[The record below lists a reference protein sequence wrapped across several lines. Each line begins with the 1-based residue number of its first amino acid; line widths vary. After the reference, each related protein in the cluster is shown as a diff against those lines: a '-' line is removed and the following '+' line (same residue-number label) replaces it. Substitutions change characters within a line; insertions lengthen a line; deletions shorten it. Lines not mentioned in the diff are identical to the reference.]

1 MVARAGHCFDI
12 ATTEMVNVMKKS
24 LWTSA
29 GLAAAVAALC
39 ALPAAAD
46 QVDDDFAFAS
56 GLVSFEPSFA
66 DFAQKVVDNL
76 TAKDPSLKD
85 RAKIVQAEIFIKRR
99 DFDKAEALINELG
112 ASNPKAQ
119 AISLSL
125 GMNYFAIGNTDKA
138 RALYD
143 AFFKQYEG
151 KEPTDPDVKLRYRD
165 AAYHYA
171 QMLEMA
177 GDPLGASTC
186 YKRVEDIESDRGTK
200 RSMQIRRAQMLVK
213 AAEQRGGD
221 ERNKLLDEAV
231 KICEDLQWGGLD
243 MQFVDSV
250 VVLANV
256 ELARG
261 NREKARNVL
270 AKNMDIIKPIDE
282 SLAEMGLSMKDSP
295 MAGARSLRGRLLKE
309 DADAAANDP
318 SKTDEAIK
326 LYSQALTEYY
336 NVFVKYGDSSWGPT
350 AGMIAKEI
358 KGILESKYGKTVK
371 ISLPENLSSQAAGT
385 EFAMADNLF
394 RQQKYEE
401 AAAEYLKV
409 LEQFPEAGDLSVG
422 ALAQLLQC
430 YMNLERP
437 FDAKMVANYLGER
450 FAKKSPIPAKG
461 LVSAGALYDKKGD
474 AGMSKYIFDAYL
486 KYCPD
491 DAQAGKILFWLASK
505 AEAAGNMN
513 EANEYL
519 AKIITDYKED
529 QNYPKAL
536 SKRAWKAYADQDYEG
551 TIEGMKL
558 YIEES
563 TPSPNRAQAMFALG
577 ASYRALGKL
586 PDAVKQF
593 NALVNAITP
602 ENNPYGN
609 TPEDR
614 ERNKK
619 LLEQARFYLAF
630 CMSRLEMPDPA
641 KSKVMKLAAI
651 QKLDAFI
658 NDYPQS
664 SLGAK
669 ALNLKG
675 ALQMAVGDA
684 GANDTYARLAREFP
698 DTDEG
703 KNAQFARIDG
713 ALGLGRTDQAKEA
726 LSAMLANA
734 KSYSVD
740 EFVRVGQAM
749 LEHEQWGEAAQAFQ
763 QVADR
768 ESELSGRDERTTR
781 SIMERALYGLGEA
794 KYRLGDSEAAN
805 KALNELMTRW
815 PMSGM
820 FFKAKFIIAR
830 ASRDSGDRQ
839 AALLALKDIFSR
851 AREPELVNDAKLIY
865 ADIMKESGDD
875 TQAFAIY
882 KGIEYF
888 GSGNIKSEKERQQV
902 SEAILAAIELGEK
915 MERPTDVV
923 ESCDV
928 FLKLFPM
935 SPKVQEIRS
944 KRTRAG
950 LQAESEAA
958 TGGDAAAAAPETP

>member
-1 MVARAGHCFDI
+1 MVCPAGHCFDI

-24 LWTSA
+24 FWTTA
-29 GLAAAVAALC
+29 GLAAAVAAFC
-39 ALPAAAD
+39 VLPAGAD

-177 GDPLGASTC
+177 GDPLGASAC

-243 MQFVDSV
+243 LQFVDSV

-261 NREKARNVL
+261 NRAKAASVL
-270 AKNMDIIKPIDE
+270 SKNMDIIKPIDD
-282 SLAEMGLSMKDSP
+282 SLADMGMSMKDSP

-309 DADAAANDP
+309 DADAIANDP

-350 AGMIAKEI
+350 AGMVAKEI
-358 KGILESKYGKTVK
+358 KGILEDKYGKTVK
-371 ISLPENLSSQAAGT
+371 ISLPETLSSQAAGT

-394 RQQKYEE
+394 RQQKYDE
-401 AAAEYLKV
+401 AAAEYIRV
-409 LEQFPEAGDLSVG
+409 LGQFPEAGDLSIG

-430 YMNLERP
+430 YMNLDRQL
-437 FDAKMVANYLGER
+437 DAKMVANYLGER
-450 FAKKSPIPAKG
+450 FSKKSPIPAKG

-505 AEAAGNMN
+505 AEAAGNMD
-513 EANEYL
+513 EANTYL

-558 YIEES
+558 YIDES

-577 ASYRALGKL
+577 ASYRALGKI
-586 PDAVKQF
+586 PDAVRQF
-593 NALVNAITP
+593 KALVDAITP

-641 KSKVMKLAAI
+641 KNTAMKKAAI
-651 QKLDAFI
+651 AQLDSFI
-658 NDYPQS
+658 NAYPQS
-664 SLGAK
+664 QLGAK

-675 ALQMAVGDA
+675 ALQMAVGDP
-684 GANDTYARLAREFP
+684 GANDTYAKLAREFP

-726 LSAMLANA
+726 LSAMLSNA

-749 LEHEQWGEAAQAFQ
+749 LEHEQWPEAAQAFQ
-763 QVADR
+763 QVVDR
-768 ESELSGRDERTTR
+768 EGELSGRDERTQR
-781 SIMERALYGLGEA
+781 SILERAYYGLGEA
-794 KYRLGDSEAAN
+794 RYAQGDAEGAN
-805 KALNELMTRW
+805 KALGELMTRW

-839 AALLALKDIFSR
+839 GALLALKDIFSR
-851 AREPELVNDAKLIY
+851 AKEPELVNDAKLIY
-865 ADIMKESGDD
+865 AEIMKESGDD

-888 GSGNIKSEKERQQV
+888 GTANIKSEKERQQV

-923 ESCDV
+923 DSCDV

-935 SPKVQEIRS
+935 SPKVQEVRS
-944 KRTRAG
+944 KRTRAS

-958 TGGDAAAAAPETP
+958 AGGDAAAAQQ